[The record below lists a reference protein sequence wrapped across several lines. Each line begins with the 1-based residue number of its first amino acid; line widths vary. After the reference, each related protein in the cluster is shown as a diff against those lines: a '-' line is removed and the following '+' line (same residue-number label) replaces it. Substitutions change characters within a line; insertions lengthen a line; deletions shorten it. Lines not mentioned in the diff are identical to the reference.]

1 MGEPGRQW
9 KYYREC
15 ILYIL
20 VTIASNGMQGL
31 QVETRDWSQEMSQP
45 VISLTNV
52 IEASLIEENLLEN
65 ECCHGLAQLRPES

>member
-9 KYYREC
+9 KCYREC

-20 VTIASNGMQGL
+20 VTIASKGMLGL
-31 QVETRDWSQEMSQP
+31 QIETRDWSQEMSQP

-52 IEASLIEENLLEN
+52 IEASLVEKNLLEN